1 MSIKSSSKV
10 SIRGKATLNSVRGNQ
25 INHTKT
31 IIISRATKRS
41 KRDEYDEFEYVKR
54 GDIVTVKDIHYKEL
68 EVREWEPQGEGR
80 WVAGR
85 LLRKTKRRIF
95 AIELKSDQKS
105 SHKFTAF
112 TYEDDDAHSFWEDD
126 FREFSRNRT
135 TDSLQL
141 FGLNR
146 SEIPMLI
153 FHHELVP
160 LAHFHKSSFWGD
172 IYLAYLS
179 RSKDWWLE
187 RIWMDESTGTLCCG
201 PDGPAWMRNF
211 TSAHERIIVPTSRE
225 MLENDASFRF
235 LSKFTSKALNDYVLG
250 WAQRQWEC
258 IHLNDLLPNVAGD
271 LPSEDRQRFDWRA
284 EYPYL
289 EHVWRD
295 TDCHFPVDIIG
306 SLRFDTIYSPT
317 RGAVARLAQVDR
329 PWTFWET
336 HADESS
342 IGRYVSIEIPSPGL
356 RISRISRQY
365 DGLAAFFRLCDAE
378 APPPI
383 HLVLYPPPM
392 CISELKRWLDGDIP
406 THFWFCDETGQM
418 SEDELEEWGI
428 PELVPCLSPTLQHDF
443 LKLAS
448 LRSLPP
454 HICKALRDWQIVQG
468 YDPSTADYARYM
480 GYPEYEIVNEPWPR
494 QAETS
499 ESHQAEDQE
508 EEKEEAPIYEST
520 WWEAIPGSGISAF
533 GF

>member
-54 GDIVTVKDIHYKEL
+54 GDIVTVKDIHSKEL
-68 EVREWEPQGEGR
+68 EVREWEPQGDGFL
-80 WVAGR
+80 VAGR
-85 LLRKTKRRIF
+85 LLRKTKRRIC
-95 AIELKSDQKS
+95 AIELHSDRPS
-105 SHKFTAF
+105 SQTQKFTAF
-112 TYEDDDAHSFWEDD
+112 IYEDDDARSFWEDD
-126 FREFSRNRT
+126 FREFSRNRNT
-135 TDSLQL
+135 GSLQL
-141 FGLNR
+141 FGVNR

-153 FHHELVP
+153 FHH
-160 LAHFHKSSFWGD
+160 
-172 IYLAYLS
+172 
-179 RSKDWWLE
+179 
-187 RIWMDESTGTLCCG
+187 GTLC
-201 PDGPAWMRNF
+201 DGPEGPMFGRSF
-211 TSAHERIIVPTSRE
+211 TSARETIIVPSSRE
-225 MLENDASFRF
+225 MLESDASFRF
-235 LSKFTSKALNDYVLG
+235 LSKFKSKALNEYVLDL
-250 WAQRQWEC
+250 AQQQWEY
-258 IHLNDLLPNVAGD
+258 IHLDDLLPNVAGD

-295 TDCHFPVDIIG
+295 TDCHFPLDIIG

-336 HADESS
+336 HTDESS

-428 PELVPCLSPTLQHDF
+428 PELVPCLSPTFQHDF
-443 LKLAS
+443 CKLAS

-454 HICKALRDWQIVQG
+454 HICKAIRDWQIVQG

-480 GYPEYEIVNEPWPR
+480 GYPEYETVNEPWPR
-494 QAETS
+494 QAEAS
-499 ESHQAEDQE
+499 DSHQAEDQE